1 MRKSDKTAAVILATL
16 TIVISWL
23 THLDYNI
30 IASEGLTLSSIVLAV
45 YVAAILG
52 LINTNLAKKMAA
64 TQAHAKS
71 EFTQLGQLVIYFKYA
86 SAYTIAT
93 IVISSITLLLPA
105 EATKRIFQIII
116 QCLSSIGFT
125 VYALNLF
132 FLAVILRFMLNRQ
145 LWNTCLNRLNSSAF
159 SGTHLFC
166 QHKAKRNTTHSGGVS
181 FWSTF
186 DLRCKSPACGDFY
199 RKAEGNPRRFPPQ
212 TPPSSRRTKD
222 SAFVRRK
229 ELAADTHARSA
240 F

>member
-23 THLDYNI
+23 THIDYNI
-30 IASEGLTLSSIVLAV
+30 IASKGLTLSSIVLAV

-86 SAYTIAT
+86 SAYAIAT

-116 QCLSSIGFT
+116 HCLSSIGFT

-145 LWNTCLNRLNSSAF
+145 LWNT
-159 SGTHLFC
+159 
-166 QHKAKRNTTHSGGVS
+166 
-181 FWSTF
+181 
-186 DLRCKSPACGDFY
+186 
-199 RKAEGNPRRFPPQ
+199 
-212 TPPSSRRTKD
+212 
-222 SAFVRRK
+222 
-229 ELAADTHARSA
+229 
-240 F
+240 

>member
-23 THLDYNI
+23 THIDYNI

-86 SAYTIAT
+86 SAYAIAT
-93 IVISSITLLLPA
+93 IVISSITLLIPADPA
-105 EATKRIFQIII
+105 EASKRIFQIII
-116 QCLSSIGFT
+116 QCFSSIGFT

-145 LWNTCLNRLNSSAF
+145 LWNT
-159 SGTHLFC
+159 
-166 QHKAKRNTTHSGGVS
+166 
-181 FWSTF
+181 
-186 DLRCKSPACGDFY
+186 
-199 RKAEGNPRRFPPQ
+199 
-212 TPPSSRRTKD
+212 
-222 SAFVRRK
+222 
-229 ELAADTHARSA
+229 
-240 F
+240 

>member
-1 MRKSDKTAAVILATL
+1 
-16 TIVISWL
+16 
-23 THLDYNI
+23 
-30 IASEGLTLSSIVLAV
+30 
-45 YVAAILG
+45 
-52 LINTNLAKKMAA
+52 MAA

-145 LWNTCLNRLNSSAF
+145 LWNT
-159 SGTHLFC
+159 
-166 QHKAKRNTTHSGGVS
+166 
-181 FWSTF
+181 
-186 DLRCKSPACGDFY
+186 
-199 RKAEGNPRRFPPQ
+199 
-212 TPPSSRRTKD
+212 
-222 SAFVRRK
+222 
-229 ELAADTHARSA
+229 
-240 F
+240 

>member
-86 SAYTIAT
+86 SAYAIAT

-105 EATKRIFQIII
+105 EATERIFQIII

-132 FLAVILRFMLNRQ
+132 FLAVILNDPTQFEQ
-145 LWNTCLNRLNSSAF
+145 VDETCRLGRVVLYSKSLGMA
-159 SGTHLFC
+159 
-166 QHKAKRNTTHSGGVS
+166 GVS
-181 FWSTF
+181 
-186 DLRCKSPACGDFY
+186 
-199 RKAEGNPRRFPPQ
+199 
-212 TPPSSRRTKD
+212 
-222 SAFVRRK
+222 
-229 ELAADTHARSA
+229 
-240 F
+240 

>member
-52 LINTNLAKKMAA
+52 LINTN
-64 TQAHAKS
+64 
-71 EFTQLGQLVIYFKYA
+71 
-86 SAYTIAT
+86 
-93 IVISSITLLLPA
+93 
-105 EATKRIFQIII
+105 
-116 QCLSSIGFT
+116 
-125 VYALNLF
+125 
-132 FLAVILRFMLNRQ
+132 
-145 LWNTCLNRLNSSAF
+145 
-159 SGTHLFC
+159 LFC